1 MDFTR
6 SDSRD
11 RSRPSDYKRRRNN
24 SGDHKSDR
32 PAKKAKR
39 ASRDKWKSSKGNS
52 PLPSLTDRTYQEK
65 QLPPI
70 LVLALQDQKAVEMIE
85 NASICNLHRHRTTK

>member
-6 SDSRD
+6 SDSRG
-11 RSRPSDYKRRRNN
+11 RSRPSDYKRRSNN
-24 SGDHKSDR
+24 SCDHKSDR

-52 PLPSLTDRTYQEK
+52 PLPSLTDRTYKEK

-70 LVLALQDQKAVEMIE
+70 LVLALKDQKAMKMI
-85 NASICNLHRHRTTK
+85 